1 MEYIDPVIA
10 LHDIARQI
18 EREYGRKD
26 LALDIRRCADRVNEL
41 EAYCEAETARRL
53 TEVGEDL

>member
-26 LALDIRRCADRVNEL
+26 LALDIRRCADRVHEL
-41 EAYCEAETARRL
+41 EAETARRL
-53 TEVGEDL
+53 TDHGEDL